1 MNPPRLDER
10 MNSLREQGIH
20 SVLATFTDLHGV
32 PKGKLVPLEALPDAV
47 ATGAGFAGPSIW
59 GTGLPRMGARSEY
72 MARVV
77 PESLRPL
84 PFMPGVA
91 HAVCDGFA
99 GGAPLDTCS
108 RQVLKQQLNRL
119 RERGWTFHV
128 GIEPEFFLLKPD
140 AQGRWGV
147 ADACDQLA
155 KPSYDLKA
163 IHRNFG
169 FLDDMR
175 RHLTALGFELQQM
188 DHEDAVGQ
196 YEINYRHDEALAA
209 ADRYQ
214 LFKLTAHAVAQQ
226 HGATF
231 SCMPKPLAGA
241 PGSGLHFHLSL
252 TEDQAPPAGP
262 RPVPP
267 GAGRPAW
274 GGPAQG
280 IGRAVMADAAGAMG
294 LSTAGQQFAAGLL
307 DHADALAALCAPTV
321 NSYKRLAVSESA
333 SGTTWSPV
341 WKAAGDNNRTCLVR
355 SVAGRIEWR
364 LPDPAC
370 NVYAALAATLAA
382 GLDGMARELPAPAPC
397 DEDLYQ
403 RHASGQPMPP
413 RLPRDLHDALAALE
427 ADAGL
432 REAVGAAFCEQFLSI
447 KRAEWDAYAQ
457 QVSGWELE
465 RYANGF

>member
-1 MNPPRLDER
+1 MPGFFAPGARMNPPRLDER
-10 MNSLREQGIH
+10 INSLREQGIH
-20 SVLATFTDLHGV
+20 SVMTTFTDLHGV

-77 PESLRPL
+77 PESLRVL

-99 GGAPLDTCS
+99 GGEPLDTCS
-108 RQVLKQQLNRL
+108 RQVLKHQLNRL

-128 GIEPEFFLLKPD
+128 GIEPEFFLLKQD

-147 ADACDQLA
+147 ADALDRLD

-163 IHRNFG
+163 ILRNHG

-209 ADRYQ
+209 ADRFQ

-241 PGSGLHFHLSL
+241 PGSGLHFHISL
-252 TEDQAPPAGP
+252 TDGQ
-262 RPVPP
+262 
-267 GAGRPAW
+267 
-274 GGPAQG
+274 
-280 IGRAVMADAAGAMG
+280 GRAVMADPAGAMG

-307 DHADALAALCAPTV
+307 HHADALAALCAPTV

-364 LPDPAC
+364 LPDPSC

-382 GLDGMARELPAPAPC
+382 GLDGIDRALPAPAPC

-413 RLPRDLHDALAALE
+413 RLPRDLHDAVAALS
-427 ADAGL
+427 ADAVL
-432 REAVGAAFCEQFLSI
+432 REAVGMSFCDQFLAL
-447 KRAEWDAYAQ
+447 KREEWDAYAQ
-457 QVSGWELE
+457 QVGGWELQ
-465 RYANGF
+465 RYV